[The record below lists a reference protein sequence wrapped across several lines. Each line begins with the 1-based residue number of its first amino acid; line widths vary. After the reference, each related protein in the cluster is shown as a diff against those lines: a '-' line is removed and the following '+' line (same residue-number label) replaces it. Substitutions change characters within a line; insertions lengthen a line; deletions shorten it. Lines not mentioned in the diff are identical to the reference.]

1 MGLRLPKF
9 KKPAVLQ
16 NIQSAA
22 QKAADKVG
30 DVVRPAA
37 QQVAKAV
44 TPPPMPKPPVLQKI
58 QTVAQKAADNVGQG
72 LKDAAKDAGTA
83 VQKAADKVGD
93 VVKPAA
99 QTVAKEV
106 GYAVNPVLGE
116 IKYRADNA
124 GNNETIQRIGD
135 KLKQGVRSA
144 TDINTRQANAGGN
157 DNFEFLPFF
166 TKKLPDAAGDVIGG
180 VGRTAAGILT
190 GNSGKIASGLKR
202 AGSGVVD
209 AAKHT
214 GLGTLEVLGRG
225 FGRGPSDK
233 PMPNSGATTE
243 REATESDRKRG
254 FAAPEVERQIEK
266 QVEADP
272 SSLPKGIQVAANG
285 TFQTAD
291 GKTFS
296 EKVTDKLNSVGQA
309 LVRAGKIVDRT
320 IIEPMVNAAI
330 EGTDKMDTKIFRF
343 KFETNGQATPEE
355 VKQYR
360 KAVEAGD
367 AATMKAI
374 EARVQ
379 QRKPTK

>member
-1 MGLRLPKF
+1 VRW
-9 KKPAVLQ
+9 KKPSWVQ
-16 NIQSAA
+16 NV
-22 QKAADKVG
+22 QKAADNAVKPITTAAPVKAVQKAAEKV
-30 DVVRPAA
+30 V
-37 QQVAKAV
+37 QAV

-72 LKDAAKDAGTA
+72 LKDAAKDTGAA
-83 VQKAADKVGD
+83 LQKAGDAVGD
-93 VVKPAA
+93 VVRPAA
-99 QTVAKEV
+99 QSIAKEA
-106 GYAVNPVLGE
+106 GYVVNPILGE

-124 GNNETIQRIGD
+124 GKNETIQRIGD
-135 KLKQGVRSA
+135 KLKGAVNQP
-144 TDINTRQANAGGN
+144 QANAGGN

-190 GNSGKIASGLKR
+190 GNSGKIESGLKR
-202 AGSGVVD
+202 TGSGVVD

-243 REATESDRKRG
+243 KEATESDRKRG
-254 FAAPEVERQIEK
+254 IAPPEVEK
-266 QVEADP
+266 QVEQQIEADP
-272 SSLPKGIQVAANG
+272 SSLPKGVKVASNG
-285 TFQTAD
+285 TLETTD
-291 GKTFS
+291 GKGFS
-296 EKVTDKLNSVGQA
+296 QTVGDKLEAAVQA
-309 LVRAGKIVDRT
+309 AIRAGKIVDRA
-320 IIEPMVNAAI
+320 IIEPIVNAFI

-343 KFETNGQATPEE
+343 KFEATGQATPEE

-367 AATMKAI
+367 TVTMKAI
-374 EARVQ
+374 EARAQ
-379 QRKPTK
+379 QRKATK